1 MSSRLTVPDF
11 PRFKA
16 EKRPIV
22 CVTAYDYTLAR
33 LLDEAGVD
41 LLLVGDSLGMVVQ
54 GHDTTLPVT
63 LDHMIYHTQA
73 VVRGSRKAF
82 VACDL
87 PFGLCHRSSEIV
99 LEAAIRVLKESGA
112 QAVKVEGGASVADT
126 IHSLTS
132 RHIPVLAHVGLT
144 PQSVHAF
151 GGFKVQGRGEAA
163 DKVLAD
169 AVAVE
174 AAGAFAVV
182 LEGIPAKLAER
193 ISQRLI
199 IPTIGIGAGPGC
211 DGQVLV
217 VYDLL
222 GLYDGL
228 KPKFVKRYI
237 DGSGLVRQAVSLYA
251 DEVRNR
257 SFPVEEHSFSE

>member
-1 MSSRLTVPDF
+1 MSSRLTVLDF

-16 EKRPIV
+16 ENRPIV
-22 CVTAYDYTLAR
+22 CVTAYDYTFAK
-33 LLDEAGVD
+33 LLDNAGVD
-41 LLLVGDSLGMVVQ
+41 LLLVGDSLGNVIQ

-63 LDHMIYHTQA
+63 LDDMIYHTKA

-87 PFGLCHRSSEIV
+87 PFGYCHRSSDVV
-99 LEAAIRVLKESGA
+99 LEAAIRVLKETGA
-112 QAVKVEGGASVADT
+112 QAVKVEGGASVVDSIRA
-126 IHSLTS
+126 LTS
-132 RHIPVLAHVGLT
+132 LQIPVLAHVGLT
-144 PQSVHAF
+144 PQAVHAF
-151 GGFKVQGRGEAA
+151 GGFKVQGRGAAA

-174 AAGAFAVV
+174 TAGAFAVV
-182 LEGIPAKLAER
+182 LEGIPAPLAEK
-193 ISQRLI
+193 ISRQLI

-222 GLYDGL
+222 GFYDGF
-228 KPKFVKRYI
+228 KPRFVKRYLEGGDLI
-237 DGSGLVRQAVSLYA
+237 HLAVSRFA
-251 DEVRNR
+251 EEVRNR
-257 SFPVEEHSFSE
+257 TFPDHEHSFND